1 MLFRMGPSERLPA
14 SDFSVPLCRSSVGVV
29 TDELPAS
36 VPLGRRLFFFHTR
49 AWTPEAYRAVMDQA
63 RRWVVPT
70 GLDSCSIGPPEPVF
84 STARV
89 PSDAPAFVRGQI
101 GVIRPACQL
110 RYLIGAYRTLQS
122 GKLTDEQASA
132 IIPSPPS
139 QAVLQSAD
147 ASAQGAAAWNQA
159 RSKVQGVKPAD
170 PVWNSYREKN
180 RDGSITFYR
189 NCLDDAFDT
198 ARQTLKRRSAQWGPG
213 DPRLQAWVAAQD
225 RVFRNCGGREAEV
238 PDVAAP
244 STDSLLAADREYQV
258 AAAYFYAG
266 KDTTGLAASSDLA
279 DWLVAFEG
287 DMAWEK
293 AGHHAM
299 ERWHR
304 DGSPAWLVTALLR
317 APDQDAA
324 AEILRAARQ
333 LKPGEPAYESATYY
347 GIAREIRNGNRDLA
361 RAWADEALKQRLLLS
376 SRNLILGER
385 LKLAARKWRWKRR
398 ARRAETIRYS
408 MRTRPIPST
417 GGCPSRCGRK
427 PPPARG
433 FRPVCNCKS
442 CNRGGCA
449 PSCCGRTKARTH

>member
-1 MLFRMGPSERLPA
+1 
-14 SDFSVPLCRSSVGVV
+14 
-29 TDELPAS
+29 
-36 VPLGRRLFFFHTR
+36 
-49 AWTPEAYRAVMDQA
+49 
-63 RRWVVPT
+63 
-70 GLDSCSIGPPEPVF
+70 
-84 STARV
+84 
-89 PSDAPAFVRGQI
+89 
-101 GVIRPACQL
+101 
-110 RYLIGAYRTLQS
+110 
-122 GKLTDEQASA
+122 
-132 IIPSPPS
+132 
-139 QAVLQSAD
+139 
-147 ASAQGAAAWNQA
+147 
-159 RSKVQGVKPAD
+159 VQGVKPAD

-304 DGSPAWLVTALLR
+304 DGSPAWLVAALLR

-324 AEILRAARQ
+324 AEILRAVRQ

-398 ARRAETIRYS
+398 ARRAETIRCS

-417 GGCPSRCGRK
+417 GGVFQEPDGGGLPRTVWPCPPLPR
-427 PPPARG
+427 RG
-433 FRPVCNCKS
+433 FSLSSSSNGASRS
-442 CNRGGCA
+442 
-449 PSCCGRTKARTH
+449 GRN